1 MAENE
6 KKKRTL
12 WEQAVENALHF
23 AFNLAFVFIFQSIFG
38 VQNVLPGVAISVGMT
53 MFPDGYIGVRPVTMA
68 GIIIGLYCGC
78 VIAGQT
84 ALMLPAAALVID
96 FLFVLLIMALTCEPT
111 MYKPA
116 ISFLLCFV
124 FAQSTPVPPA
134 AFPMRLAGAAAGAA
148 AVAVTT
154 VIKWYWQGHGKEGRG
169 LKEQIR
175 LCTVRKGYILRMSMG
190 IAAAMF
196 IGMVLHLR
204 KPCGLVLW

>member
-154 VIKWYWQGHGKEGRG
+154 VIKWYWQGHGKE
-169 LKEQIR
+169 
-175 LCTVRKGYILRMSMG
+175 
-190 IAAAMF
+190 
-196 IGMVLHLR
+196 
-204 KPCGLVLW
+204 

>member
-1 MAENE
+1 MADNE

-169 LKEQIR
+169 
-175 LCTVRKGYILRMSMG
+175 
-190 IAAAMF
+190 
-196 IGMVLHLR
+196 
-204 KPCGLVLW
+204 

>member
-12 WEQAVENALHF
+12 WEQAVENALRF
-23 AFNLAFVFIFQSIFG
+23 AFNLAFVFVFQSIFG
-38 VQNVLPGVAISVGMT
+38 VQNVLPGVAIGVGMT

-134 AFPMRLAGAAAGAA
+134 AFPMRLAGAAAGG
-148 AVAVTT
+148 
-154 VIKWYWQGHGKEGRG
+154 GHTAC
-169 LKEQIR
+169 L
-175 LCTVRKGYILRMSMG
+175 LRSC
-190 IAAAMF
+190 ASAK
-196 IGMVLHLR
+196 R
-204 KPCGLVLW
+204 RS

>member
-1 MAENE
+1 M
-6 KKKRTL
+6 
-12 WEQAVENALHF
+12 
-23 AFNLAFVFIFQSIFG
+23 
-38 VQNVLPGVAISVGMT
+38 LPGVAISVGMT

-134 AFPMRLAGAAAGAA
+134 AFPMRLAGAAAGNSLEAQMEHGEVHDGA
-148 AVAVTT
+148 ESE
-154 VIKWYWQGHGKEGRG
+154 KLSGSGGQQRGHHSAD
-169 LKEQIR
+169 Q
-175 LCTVRKGYILRMSMG
+175 
-190 IAAAMF
+190 
-196 IGMVLHLR
+196 
-204 KPCGLVLW
+204 